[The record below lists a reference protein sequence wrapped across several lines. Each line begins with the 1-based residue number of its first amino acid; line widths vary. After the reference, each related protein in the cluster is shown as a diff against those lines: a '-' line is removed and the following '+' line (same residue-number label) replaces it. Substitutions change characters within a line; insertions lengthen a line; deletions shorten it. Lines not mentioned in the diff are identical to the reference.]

1 MPALLAAAP
10 LALIIALMLG
20 LRWSAARAGVAGL
33 AVALGVAY
41 LGFGYGDAVLGEI
54 GPGRAGI
61 FAFAEAGFTA
71 ATILWIIFPALCV
84 YESQKR
90 SGAFD
95 VIRAGLASVSTD
107 RRVQVLL
114 IAWFFAL
121 FMEGAA
127 GFGTPVALAAPLL
140 VSLGF
145 APLKAVTLALIGH
158 AAGVSFG
165 AVGTPIVAQADLTGI
180 SAQAIGQWTGLMH
193 LLVGAVLVV
202 LLMRVAD
209 DGRFVMRDS
218 ALAALAALCFLAPAA
233 LIAWAVGPELPTFA
247 GAVIGAVIFVFA
259 LKRLGLERAD
269 EAAADDGANR
279 GNGGGES
286 GGENAGERPGA
297 AALLHAAAPYLVIVG
312 LILASRMIG
321 PLTEMLRAFSIA
333 WNLPGGFSGRF
344 EYLYH
349 PGTMLMTGFV
359 IGALLQGRRIHDL
372 LSAAGAAAR
381 RLAPVVVALLAMLA
395 ISRLMVHAQ
404 MIDTLAEAVARTG
417 PIWPLFAAGVG
428 ALGTFVTGSATASN
442 ILLSE
447 FQMASARSLDLA
459 PVIML
464 AAQSFGAAVGN
475 MACPHNI
482 IAGGATVGLRG
493 QEGDVLRATLMPAV
507 IYAALGGVVTLILVG

>member
-20 LRWSAARAGVAGL
+20 LRWSAARAGLAGL
-33 AVALGVAY
+33 ATALAVAY
-41 LGFGYGDAVLGEI
+41 LGFGYGDVVLGEI

-84 YESQKR
+84 YEIQQR

-145 APLKAVTLALIGH
+145 TPLKAVTLALIGH

-165 AVGTPIVAQADLTGI
+165 AVGTPIVAQADLTGEP
-180 SAQAIGQWTGLMH
+180 AQAIAQWTGLMH

-218 ALAALAALCFLAPAA
+218 ALAALAAFCFLVPSA

-247 GAVIGAVIFVFA
+247 GSVIGALVFVFA
-259 LKRLGLERAD
+259 LRRLRLERAEEVAVTD
-269 EAAADDGANR
+269 ERTDSA
-279 GNGGGES
+279 
-286 GGENAGERPGA
+286 PGLA
-297 AALLHAAAPYLVIVG
+297 VLLNAAAPYLVIVG
-312 LILASRMIG
+312 LILLSRMIP
-321 PLTEMLRAFSIA
+321 PLTDMLRAHSLA
-333 WNLPGGFSGRF
+333 WSLPGGFSGRF
-344 EYLYH
+344 EYFYH
-349 PGTMLMTGFV
+349 PGTMLMAGFV
-359 IGALLQGRRIHDL
+359 IGAIWQRRGVVAVAE
-372 LSAAGAAAR
+372 AAGAAAM
-381 RLAPVVVALLAMLA
+381 RLAPVVVALVAMLA

-404 MIDTLAEAVARTG
+404 MVDTLAEAATG
-417 PIWPLFAAGVG
+417 AGRVWPLFAAGVG

-447 FQMASARSLDLA
+447 FQTASARSLGLA

-493 QEGDVLRATLMPAV
+493 REGDVLRATLPATL
-507 IYAALGGVVTLILVG
+507 IYAALGGVVALILTA

>member
-20 LRWSAARAGVAGL
+20 LRWSAARAGLAGL
-33 AVALGVAY
+33 VAALGVAY

-54 GPGRAGI
+54 GRWRAGT

-84 YESQKR
+84 YELQKR

-145 APLKAVTLALIGH
+145 TPLKAVTLALIGH

-165 AVGTPIVAQADLTGI
+165 AVGTPIIAQADLTGVP
-180 SAQAIGQWTGLMH
+180 AQAIAQWTGLMH

-202 LLMRVAD
+202 ILMRVAD
-209 DGRFVMRDS
+209 DGRFVARDS
-218 ALAALAALCFLAPAA
+218 AIAALAAFCFLVPSA

-247 GAVIGAVIFVFA
+247 GSVIGALVFVFA
-259 LKRLGLERAD
+259 VRRLRLERA
-269 EAAADDGANR
+269 EEGGATV
-279 GNGGGES
+279 
-286 GGENAGERPGA
+286 ERRDSAPGLP
-297 AALLHAAAPYLVIVG
+297 ALLNAAAPYLVIVG
-312 LILASRMIG
+312 LILLSRMI
-321 PLTEMLRAFSIA
+321 PPVTELMRAHSLA
-333 WNLPGGFSGRF
+333 WSLPGGFAGRF

-349 PGTMLMTGFV
+349 PGTMLMAGFV
-359 IGALLQGRRIHDL
+359 IGAIVQGRSL
-372 LSAAGAAAR
+372 MAMVQAAVAAAA
-381 RLAPVVVALLAMLA
+381 RLAPVVIALVAMLA
-395 ISRLMVHAQ
+395 ISRLMVHAG
-404 MIDTLAEAVARTG
+404 MIDTLAETAAGAGRA
-417 PIWPLFAAGVG
+417 WPLFAAGVG

-447 FQMASARSLDLA
+447 FQTASARSLEL
-459 PVIML
+459 PVAIML

-493 QEGDVLRATLMPAV
+493 REGEVLRATLPATLA
-507 IYAALGGVVTLILVG
+507 YAVLGGVVAMVIIG

>member
-20 LRWSAARAGVAGL
+20 LRWSASRAGVAGL
-33 AVALGVAY
+33 AVALAVAY
-41 LGFGYGDAVLGEI
+41 LGFGYGDVVAGGI
-54 GPGRAGI
+54 GRLRAGA
-61 FAFAEAGFTA
+61 FAFGEAGFTA
-71 ATILWIIFPALCV
+71 AAILWIIFPALCV
-84 YESQKR
+84 YEIQKR

-145 APLKAVTLALIGH
+145 TPLKAVTLALIGH

-165 AVGTPIVAQADLTGI
+165 AVGTPIVAQADLTGA
-180 SAQAIGQWTGLMH
+180 SAQAIAQWTGLMH

-209 DGRFVMRDS
+209 DGRFVIRDS
-218 ALAALAALCFLAPAA
+218 VLAALAAICFLAPAA
-233 LIAWAVGPELPTFA
+233 LIAWTVGPELPTFA
-247 GAVIGAVIFVFA
+247 GAVIGALIFVFA
-259 LKRLGLERAD
+259 IKRLGLERED
-269 EAAADDGANR
+269 EADTSDADDG
-279 GNGGGES
+279 EPLS
-286 GGENAGERPGA
+286 ERPGA
-297 AALLHAAAPYLVIVG
+297 TALLHAAAPYLVIVA
-312 LILASRMIG
+312 LILVSRMIP
-321 PLTEMLRAFSIA
+321 PLAMTLRDYSIA
-333 WNLPGGFSGRF
+333 WSLPGGFSGRF

-349 PGTMLMTGFV
+349 PGTMLMTGF
-359 IGALLQGRRIHDL
+359 ILGALVQGRSLRDL
-372 LSAAGAAAR
+372 LGAAGAAAG
-381 RLAPVVVALLAMLA
+381 RLAPVVIALFAMLA
-395 ISRLMVHAQ
+395 ISRLMVHAG
-404 MIDTLAEAVARTG
+404 MIDTLAETAAGAGRF
-417 PIWPLFAAGVG
+417 WPLLAPGVG

-447 FQMASARSLDLA
+447 FQMASARSLDL
-459 PVIML
+459 PLVIML

-493 QEGDVLRATLMPAV
+493 REGDVLRTTLPPTL
-507 IYAALGGVVTLILVG
+507 IYALLGGIVTLFLVA

>member
-20 LRWSAARAGVAGL
+20 LRWPAARAGLAGL

-54 GPGRAGI
+54 GPARAGV

-84 YESQKR
+84 YEIQKR

-165 AVGTPIVAQADLTGI
+165 AVGTPIVAQANLTGI

-218 ALAALAALCFLAPAA
+218 ALAALAALCFPR
-233 LIAWAVGPELPTFA
+233 PC
-247 GAVIGAVIFVFA
+247 
-259 LKRLGLERAD
+259 RAD
-269 EAAADDGANR
+269 RLCRRAGIADFRRR
-279 GNGGGES
+279 GDRGRDLSSSRSSDS
-286 GGENAGERPGA
+286 GWSVLTRRQ
-297 AALLHAAAPYLVIVG
+297 
-312 LILASRMIG
+312 RMMAQRG
-321 PLTEMLRAFSIA
+321 PK
-333 WNLPGGFSGRF
+333 
-344 EYLYH
+344 
-349 PGTMLMTGFV
+349 
-359 IGALLQGRRIHDL
+359 
-372 LSAAGAAAR
+372 
-381 RLAPVVVALLAMLA
+381 
-395 ISRLMVHAQ
+395 
-404 MIDTLAEAVARTG
+404 
-417 PIWPLFAAGVG
+417 
-428 ALGTFVTGSATASN
+428 
-442 ILLSE
+442 
-447 FQMASARSLDLA
+447 
-459 PVIML
+459 
-464 AAQSFGAAVGN
+464 
-475 MACPHNI
+475 
-482 IAGGATVGLRG
+482 AGGAEMQASGPAR
-493 QEGDVLRATLMPAV
+493 RRCCTLPRP
-507 IYAALGGVVTLILVG
+507 ISSSSG

>member
-20 LRWSAARAGVAGL
+20 LRWPAARAGLAGL

-54 GPGRAGI
+54 GPARAGA

-84 YESQKR
+84 YEIQKR

-145 APLKAVTLALIGH
+145 TPLKAVTLALIGH

-233 LIAWAVGPELPTFA
+233 LIAFAVGPELPTFA
-247 GAVIGAVIFVFA
+247 GAAIGAVIFVFA

-269 EAAADDGANR
+269 EAAADDGAKR
-279 GNGGGES
+279 AES
-286 GGENAGERPGA
+286 GGGNASERPGA
-297 AALLHAAAPYLVIVG
+297 KALLHAAAPYLVIVG
-312 LILASRMIG
+312 LILASRMIV
-321 PLTEMLRAFSIA
+321 PLTEMLRAFSLA
-333 WNLPGGFSGRF
+333 WSLPGGFSGRF

-349 PGTMLMTGFV
+349 PGTMLMTGF
-359 IGALLQGRRIHDL
+359 ILGALLQGRRIHDL
-372 LSAAGAAAR
+372 LSAAGAAAG

-428 ALGTFVTGSATASN
+428 GLGTFVTGSATASN

-447 FQMASARSLDLA
+447 FQMASARSLDLPA
-459 PVIML
+459 VIML
-464 AAQSFGAAVGN
+464 AAQSFGAALGN

-493 QEGDVLRATLMPAV
+493 REGDVLRATLMPAV
-507 IYAALGGVVTLILVG
+507 VYAVLGGILTLLLVV

>member
-84 YESQKR
+84 YEIQKR

-145 APLKAVTLALIGH
+145 TPLKAVTLALIGH

-218 ALAALAALCFLAPAA
+218 ALAALAAFCFLAPAA
-233 LIAWAVGPELPTFA
+233 LIASAVGPELPTFA

-269 EAAADDGANR
+269 EAAADDGAQR
-279 GNGGGES
+279 GEK
-286 GGENAGERPGA
+286 EPERPGA

-321 PLTEMLRAFSIA
+321 PLTEMLRAYSLA

-417 PIWPLFAAGVG
+417 AIWPLFAAGVG

-447 FQMASARSLDLA
+447 FQMASARSLDLP

-507 IYAALGGVVTLILVG
+507 IYAILGGILTLLLVV

>member
-33 AVALGVAY
+33 AVALLIAY
-41 LGFGYGDAVLGEI
+41 LGFGYGDVVAGEI
-54 GPGRAGI
+54 GRWRAGV

-84 YESQKR
+84 YEIQKR

-145 APLKAVTLALIGH
+145 TPLKAVTLALIGH

-165 AVGTPIVAQADLTGI
+165 AVGTPILAQADLTGE
-180 SAQAIGQWTGLMH
+180 SAQAIAQWTGLMH

-209 DGRFVMRDS
+209 DGRFIARDGLL
-218 ALAALAALCFLAPAA
+218 AILAAFCFLVPAA

-247 GAVIGAVIFVFA
+247 GAVVGAMVFVLAVRRF
-259 LKRLGLERAD
+259 GLERAD
-269 EAAADDGANR
+269 DGAQPRSN
-279 GNGGGES
+279 EKV
-286 GGENAGERPGA
+286 RPPA
-297 AALLHAAAPYLVIVG
+297 TTALLHAAAPYLLIVT
-312 LILASRMIG
+312 LILITRMI
-321 PLTEMLRAFSIA
+321 PPIAEALRGFSIT
-333 WNLPGGFSGRF
+333 WSLPGGFSGRF
-344 EYLYH
+344 DYLYH

-359 IGALLQGRRIHDL
+359 LGALLQGRSVADM
-372 LSAAGAAAR
+372 AQAAAAAAL
-381 RLAPVVVALLAMLA
+381 RLAPVLIALVAMLA
-395 ISRLMVHAQ
+395 ISRLMVHAG
-404 MIDTLAEAVARTG
+404 MIDTLAETAAG
-417 PIWPLFAAGVG
+417 AGGAWPLLAAGVG

-447 FQMASARSLDLA
+447 FQTASARSLDL
-459 PVIML
+459 PLVVML

-493 QEGDVLRATLMPAV
+493 REGDVLRATLPATL
-507 IYAALGGVVTLILVG
+507 IYALLGGIVTLLLIL

>member
-20 LRWSAARAGVAGL
+20 LRWSAARAGLAGL
-33 AVALGVAY
+33 VVALAVAY
-41 LGFGYGDAVLGEI
+41 LGFGYGDVVAGEI
-54 GPGRAGI
+54 GRWRAGA

-84 YESQKR
+84 YELQKR

-145 APLKAVTLALIGH
+145 TPLKAVTLALIGH

-165 AVGTPIVAQADLTGI
+165 AVGTPIVAQADLTGE
-180 SAQAIGQWTGLMH
+180 SAQAIAQWTGLMH

-202 LLMRVAD
+202 ILMRVAD
-209 DGRFVMRDS
+209 DGRFVARDS
-218 ALAALAALCFLAPAA
+218 AIAALAAFCFLVPAA

-247 GAVIGAVIFVFA
+247 GSVIGALVFVFA
-259 LKRLGLERAD
+259 VRRLRLERRDEAMD
-269 EAAADDGANR
+269 EAAGEGA
-279 GNGGGES
+279 
-286 GGENAGERPGA
+286 APAERPGL
-297 AALLHAAAPYLVIVG
+297 AALLNAAAPYLVIVG
-312 LILASRMIG
+312 LILVSRMI
-321 PLTEMLRAFSIA
+321 PPVTEMLRAHSLA
-333 WNLPGGFSGRF
+333 WSLPGGFFGRF

-359 IGALLQGRRIHDL
+359 IGAIWQRRGVAAVAQ
-372 LSAAGAAAR
+372 AAGAAAM
-381 RLAPVVVALLAMLA
+381 RLAPVVIALLAMLA

-404 MIDTLAEAVARTG
+404 MIDTLAETAAGAGRA
-417 PIWPLFAAGVG
+417 WPLFSAGVG

-447 FQMASARSLDLA
+447 FQTASARSLELS
-459 PVIML
+459 PVVML

-493 QEGDVLRATLMPAV
+493 REGDVLRATLVPAV
-507 IYAALGGVVTLILVG
+507 IYAFLGGVVAILLVI

>member
-33 AVALGVAY
+33 AVALAIAY
-41 LGFGYGDAVLGEI
+41 LGFGYGDVVAGEI
-54 GPGRAGI
+54 GRWRAGA
-61 FAFAEAGFTA
+61 FAFGEAGFTA

-84 YESQKR
+84 YEIQKR
-90 SGAFD
+90 TGAFD

-145 APLKAVTLALIGH
+145 TPLKAVTLALIGH

-165 AVGTPIVAQADLTGI
+165 AVGTPIVAQADLTGT
-180 SAQAIGQWTGLMH
+180 SAQAIAQWTGLMH

-218 ALAALAALCFLAPAA
+218 ALAALAAFCFLVPAA
-233 LIAWAVGPELPTFA
+233 LIAFAVGPELPTFA

-259 LKRLGLERAD
+259 IRRLGLERQE
-269 EAAADDGANR
+269 EA
-279 GNGGGES
+279 
-286 GGENAGERPGA
+286 NAPDPDNIPDAKKNEAGRPRA
-297 AALLHAAAPYLVIVG
+297 TALVHAAAPYLVIVA
-312 LILASRMIG
+312 LILLTRMIP
-321 PLTEMLRAFSIA
+321 PLAEVLRSYSIA
-333 WNLPGGFSGRF
+333 WSLPGGFSGRF
-344 EYLYH
+344 DYFYH
-349 PGTMLMTGFV
+349 PGTMLMSGF
-359 IGALLQGRRIHDL
+359 ILGALAQGRSLQDL
-372 LSAAGAAAR
+372 LTAAGAAAQ
-381 RLAPVVVALLAMLA
+381 RLAPVVIALFAMLA
-395 ISRLMVHAQ
+395 ISRLMVHAG
-404 MIDTLAEAVARTG
+404 MIDTLAEAAAGAGRA
-417 PIWPLFAAGVG
+417 WPLLAAGVG

-447 FQMASARSLDLA
+447 FQMASARSLDL
-459 PVIML
+459 PLVIML

-493 QEGDVLRATLMPAV
+493 QEGDVLRATLMPAL
-507 IYAALGGVVTLILVG
+507 IYAMLGGALVLLLVV

>member
-20 LRWSAARAGVAGL
+20 LRWSAARAGLAGL
-33 AVALGVAY
+33 ATALAVAY
-41 LGFGYGDAVLGEI
+41 LGFGYGDVVLGEI

-84 YESQKR
+84 YELQKR

-95 VIRAGLASVSTD
+95 VIRAGLASVSSD

-145 APLKAVTLALIGH
+145 TPLKAVTLALIGH

-165 AVGTPIVAQADLTGI
+165 AVGTPIVAQADLTGEP
-180 SAQAIGQWTGLMH
+180 AQTIAQWTGLMH

-209 DGRFVMRDS
+209 DGRFVARDS
-218 ALAALAALCFLAPAA
+218 ALAALAAFCFLVPAA

-247 GAVIGAVIFVFA
+247 GSVIGALVFVFA
-259 LKRLGLERAD
+259 VRRLRLERAEEATGAQDGQDAD
-269 EAAADDGANR
+269 E
-279 GNGGGES
+279 S
-286 GGENAGERPGA
+286 PGA

-312 LILASRMIG
+312 LILVSRMI
-321 PLTEMLRAFSIA
+321 PPVTEMLRAHSLA
-333 WNLPGGFSGRF
+333 WSLSGGFSGRF

-349 PGTMLMTGFV
+349 PGTMLMAGF
-359 IGALLQGRRIHDL
+359 ILGAWLQRRSMRDL
-372 LSAAGAAAR
+372 LTAAGAGAM
-381 RLAPVVVALLAMLA
+381 RLAPVVIALVAMLA

-404 MIDTLAEAVARTG
+404 MIDTLAEAAAGAGRA
-417 PIWPLFAAGVG
+417 WPLFSAGVG

-447 FQMASARSLDLA
+447 FQTASARSLELS

-493 QEGDVLRATLMPAV
+493 REGDVLRATLVPAV
-507 IYAALGGVVTLILVG
+507 IYAFLGGVLTLFLVV